1 MSLIFNLLFWA
12 IWYLLYR
19 GILLRSL
26 RNENILGCLEM
37 PYECKMLNIKWCVYM
52 YKVTYLDTT
61 FLIGGL
67 FTLKKSIQDINF
79 PTYIFH
85 SLLCSLFSLV
95 KEFVFNKISFDA
107 GFTLWRSN
115 RLSSDLF
122 LVQIWCCCFCWNVS
136 YRH

>member
-1 MSLIFNLLFWA
+1 
-12 IWYLLYR
+12 
-19 GILLRSL
+19 
-26 RNENILGCLEM
+26 M

-67 FTLKKSIQDINF
+67 FALKKSIQDINF

-95 KEFVFNKISFDA
+95 KEFVNKLVLMLVLRCGKVIDSVVTCFWFRFDA
-107 GFTLWRSN
+107 AVFAGMCHIATKLFTVPSTQY
-115 RLSSDLF
+115 DLKGPA
-122 LVQIWCCCFCWNVS
+122 LV
-136 YRH
+136 